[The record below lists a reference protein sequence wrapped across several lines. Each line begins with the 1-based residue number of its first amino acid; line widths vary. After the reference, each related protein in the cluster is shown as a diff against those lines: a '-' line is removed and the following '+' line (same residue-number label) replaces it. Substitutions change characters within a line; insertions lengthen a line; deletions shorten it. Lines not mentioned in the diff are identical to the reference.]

1 MSKKSA
7 PAASEEDVR
16 IYLGPTLHRRVMVHA
31 ACFRGG
37 LSEAVKGIIERC
49 PEVGGLIVPV
59 ENAAKTKD
67 KIDEPGTEQH
77 RLYEYLRGVRF
88 GADGEVRE

>member
-1 MSKKSA
+1 MSDGKQTRT
-7 PAASEEDVR
+7 EEDVR
-16 IYLGPTLHRRVMVHA
+16 IYLGPTMHRRVMVHA

-37 LSEAVKGIIERC
+37 LSEAVKAVINKC

-59 ENAAKTKD
+59 EDAPRTKAK
-67 KIDEPGTEQH
+67 IEEAGTEQH
-77 RLYEYLRGVRF
+77 RLYDYLRGVRF